1 MANNFLLK
9 IVTPSRDVYNGMV
22 QRVLLRN
29 SDGEFEVLAN
39 HGDMIT
45 STVPN
50 IAKFVDENGE
60 TFEVFISTAIVNV
73 IKDEVIICSDAVE
86 FANDIDLERAEKA
99 KKRAEEK
106 MLSPDLYDKERVKLS
121 LLRATERIKLK
132 SR

>member
-86 FANDIDLERAEKA
+86 FADDIDLERAEKA

-106 MLSPDLYDKERVKLS
+106 ILSPDLYDKERVKLS
-121 LLRATERIKLK
+121 LLRATERIRLK
-132 SR
+132 NK